1 MFIRAVSL
9 AVTLALV
16 AYMMMSVLGKNSKVD
31 KAIDANP
38 AVQEQK
44 KALKS
49 AGVNADDKDAV
60 KKQLADEV
68 KRLEEFQKQAD
79 QLPKGD
85 PP

>member
-1 MFIRAVSL
+1 MFLRAVSL

-16 AYMMMSVLGKNSKVD
+16 AYMMVSVLGKNSKVD
-31 KAIDANP
+31 KAIDSNP

-68 KRLEEFQKQAD
+68 KRLEEFQKQAN

>member
-1 MFIRAVSL
+1 MFLRAVSL

-16 AYMMMSVLGKNSKVD
+16 AYMMVSVLGKNSKVD
-31 KAIDANP
+31 KAIDSNP

>member
-16 AYMMMSVLGKNSKVD
+16 AYMMVSVLGKNSKVD

-44 KALKS
+44 KALQS

-85 PP
+85 SP

>member
-1 MFIRAVSL
+1 MFLRAVSL

-16 AYMMMSVLGKNSKVD
+16 AYMMVSVLGKNSKVD

>member
-1 MFIRAVSL
+1 MFLRAVSL
-9 AVTLALV
+9 AVTLAIV
-16 AYMMMSVLGKNSKVD
+16 AYLMVSVLGKNSKVD
-31 KAIDANP
+31 QAIDSNP

-60 KKQLADEV
+60 RKQLADEV

-79 QLPKGD
+79 QLPKDD

>member
-1 MFIRAVSL
+1 MFLRAVSL

-16 AYMMMSVLGKNSKVD
+16 AYMMVSVLGKNSKVD
-31 KAIDANP
+31 QAIDSNP

-44 KALKS
+44 KALKA

-79 QLPKGD
+79 QLPKDD

>member
-1 MFIRAVSL
+1 MFLRAVSL

-16 AYMMMSVLGKNSKVD
+16 AYMMVSVLGKNSKVD
-31 KAIDANP
+31 QAIDSNP

-49 AGVNADDKDAV
+49 AGVNADDKEAV

-79 QLPKGD
+79 QLPKDD

>member
-16 AYMMMSVLGKNSKVD
+16 AYMMVSVLGKNSKVD

>member
-16 AYMMMSVLGKNSKVD
+16 AYMMVSVLGKNSKVD

-44 KALKS
+44 KALQS

>member
-1 MFIRAVSL
+1 MFLRAVSL
-9 AVTLALV
+9 AATLAIV
-16 AYMMMSVLGKNSKVD
+16 AYLMVSVLGKNSKVD
-31 KAIDANP
+31 QAIDSNP

-44 KALKS
+44 NALKA

-60 KKQLADEV
+60 KKQLEDEV

-79 QLPKGD
+79 DLPKD

>member
-16 AYMMMSVLGKNSKVD
+16 AYMMVSVLGKNSKVD
-31 KAIDANP
+31 QAIDANP